1 VASPAPVQA
10 QRVRFAERHSKEPL
24 YRGPIRFARASA
36 YIPAMDDLA
45 YWTKKL
51 QAAEQELDAATTRT
65 AINGAAKR
73 VLLAKS
79 PGHKCSLDAARE
91 MPATLQSVNLCT
103 ILRRSQARRTSCTS
117 SDREGSISRTIAQTA
132 S

>member
-1 VASPAPVQA
+1 MSPTLYILPRLRRGARSPWVAVPQAECVAPVASPAPVQA

-73 VLLAKS
+73 VMLAK
-79 PGHKCSLDAARE
+79 RE
-91 MPATLQSVNLCT
+91 LKRLEQKAT
-103 ILRRSQARRTSCTS
+103 
-117 SDREGSISRTIAQTA
+117 G
-132 S
+132 